1 MIDEHD
7 DPHADLLELAEE
19 LWRGHYSRHQLVAE
33 VPEGEDPADKAALYP
48 FAFGIMA
55 CIIRSTRAIR
65 NLVDEGFAI
74 ESRPIFRSVLDQIL
88 CLHSLETHGVHA
100 VNAYG
105 KQLAYNYAKLRAAA
119 EKGFPLGK
127 VNEDYIDKFVG
138 LSDSITL
145 TKEGKAAEGAI
156 ATYRAG
162 NEHGTFAASIY
173 EMWLETTPLS
183 KPSMRLADAYVSSV
197 DSGNGIALELYLDS
211 DNDAGVNPV
220 YVLATIVPGA
230 LEIYAR
236 IVDDELLK
244 AKITGLQ
251 QFAAFSLL

>member
-1 MIDEHD
+1 MTDEHD
-7 DPHADLLELAEE
+7 DPYVDLLELAEE
-19 LWRGHYSRHQLVAE
+19 LWRGHYSCHQLVAE
-33 VPEGEDPADKAALYP
+33 VLEGEDPADKAALYP

-55 CIIRSTRAIR
+55 CIMRSMRAIR
-65 NLVDEGFAI
+65 KLADEGFAI
-74 ESRPIFRSVLDQIL
+74 EARPIFRSVLDQIL

-105 KQLAYNYAKLRAAA
+105 KQLAYNFVKLRASAD
-119 EKGFPLGK
+119 KGFPLGK
-127 VNEDYIDKFVG
+127 DTEDYIDKFVG
-138 LSDSITL
+138 LSDSIAL

-197 DSGNGIALELYLDS
+197 DTGNGIALELYLDS
-211 DNDAGVNPV
+211 DNDTAVDPV
-220 YVLATIVPGA
+220 RVLATIVPA
-230 LEIYAR
+230 TLEIYAR
-236 IVDDELLK
+236 IVADEQLM
-244 AKITGLQ
+244 AKVSALQ
-251 QFAAFSLL
+251 QFAAFSLF